1 MAPDSAL
8 SPNGKRRV
16 VARVILFCG
25 VSLPIL
31 LTVALCTVYCVSQR
45 RQARIDDA
53 LARSYTA
60 RQLGHVS
67 ATIAL
72 LRTRLEA
79 GSIYTEASSTAASSR
94 FSQLLQSGL
103 RGAGAEIRTV
113 DLQPSQTRPGLE
125 RLEVAFD
132 LTLPQ
137 DRLPGLIA
145 ALGRLRPVVFMDA
158 VNISGALLGQPEGV
172 LLIKLKLSSFRE
184 LPNAGD

>member
-16 VARVILFCG
+16 VARIILCCG

-31 LTVALCTVYCVSQR
+31 LAVSICTFYCVCQR
-45 RQARIDDA
+45 RQAQIDDA

-60 RQLGHVS
+60 RQVGHVS
-67 ATIAL
+67 ATIAV

-79 GSIYTEASSTAASSR
+79 GSIYTETSATAASSR
-94 FSQLLQSGL
+94 FSQLLQNGL

-113 DLQPSQTRPGLE
+113 DLQPSRTRPGLE

-132 LTLPQ
+132 LTLQQ
-137 DRLPGLIA
+137 DKLPGLIA
-145 ALGRLRPVVFMDA
+145 TLGRLRPVVFMDA
-158 VNISGALLGQPEGV
+158 LNISGASLGQPAGV
-172 LLIKLKLSSFRE
+172 LWVRLKLSSFRE
-184 LPNAGD
+184 LRNAGG